1 MITDQCCCSVESLQ
15 ISGRI
20 LFVRAQNHLVKQVE
34 TSALLYAR
42 WVIIVAA
49 ELSLRIMNVFKKEQT
64 IAFSLSCVYF
74 GEKSGFFLVIDS
86 KVNIIAKATNIAKDN
101 YSRETQGLSISLIF
115 RLGRIKAVAPPLV
128 FLLFPENSQQMR
140 AHQQEADGEQRSR
153 LEQEPNRD
161 DILLPLL
168 QGPRDLGS

>member
-1 MITDQCCCSVESLQ
+1 MCLKKNKLKLFLSVVF
-15 ISGRI
+15 I
-20 LFVRAQNHLVKQVE
+20 LV
-34 TSALLYAR
+34 
-42 WVIIVAA
+42 
-49 ELSLRIMNVFKKEQT
+49 
-64 IAFSLSCVYF
+64 
-74 GEKSGFFLVIDS
+74 EKSGFFFVIDS
-86 KVNIIAKATNIAKDN
+86 KGNIIAKATNIAKDN

>member
-64 IAFSLSCVYF
+64 KAFSLSCVYF
-74 GEKSGFFLVIDS
+74 GEKSGFFLS
-86 KVNIIAKATNIAKDN
+86 L
-101 YSRETQGLSISLIF
+101 TQ
-115 RLGRIKAVAPPLV
+115 R
-128 FLLFPENSQQMR
+128 
-140 AHQQEADGEQRSR
+140 
-153 LEQEPNRD
+153 
-161 DILLPLL
+161 
-168 QGPRDLGS
+168 